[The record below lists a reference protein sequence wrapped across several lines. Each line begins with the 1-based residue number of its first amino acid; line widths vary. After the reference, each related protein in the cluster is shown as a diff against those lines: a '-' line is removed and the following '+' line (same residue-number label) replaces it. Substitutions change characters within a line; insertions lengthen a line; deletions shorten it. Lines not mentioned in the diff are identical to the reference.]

1 MGLSIG
7 IVGLPNVGKS
17 TLFNALL
24 GAAQAAA
31 LNYPFCT
38 IDPNVGV
45 VPVPDPRLEA
55 LAELTRP
62 EQVVP
67 TTLQFVD
74 IAGLVAGASRGEG
87 LGNQFLANIREVDA
101 LAHVLR
107 CFADPDVVH
116 VAGKVDPRGD
126 RDVVETELML
136 KDLDSVEKRRERTQ
150 KNAKAPG
157 KPGELAK
164 QELAALD
171 RVKAGLERGTPVRL
185 QALCEEDLAAVADL
199 FLLTNKPVLYVAN
212 VDEAQLGKE
221 ATDPHLEE
229 IRALAEQDGSQWVE
243 ISGKVEAELVALPK
257 EERAEYLRSL
267 GLAEPGLD
275 RIVHAGYRL
284 LGLVTFF
291 TTGEKECRAWTV
303 RKGTLAPQAAGA
315 IHTDFE
321 KGFIKAEVIRVED
334 YLELKT
340 EAACREK
347 GKLRVEG
354 REYAVQDGD
363 VVHFRFNV

>member
-31 LNYPFCT
+31 ANYPFCT
-38 IDPNVGV
+38 IEPNVGI
-45 VPVPDPRLEA
+45 VPVPDQRLDA
-55 LAELTRP
+55 LSALFGP
-62 EQVVP
+62 EKTTP

-74 IAGLVAGASRGEG
+74 IAGLVAGASKGEG

-101 LAHVLR
+101 IAHVLR
-107 CFADPDVVH
+107 CFEDPDVIH
-116 VAGKVDPRGD
+116 VANKVDPRSD

-136 KDLDSVEKRRERTQ
+136 KDLESLDKRRERTV
-150 KNAKAPG
+150 KNTKAQG

-164 QELAALD
+164 AELVVLD
-171 RVKAGLERGTPVRL
+171 KVKAGLEAGTPVRMQKL
-185 QALCEEDLAAVADL
+185 SAEEKEAIHDLW
-199 FLLTNKPVLYVAN
+199 FLTAKPVLYIAN
-212 VDEAQLGKE
+212 VDESQLGKE
-221 ATDPHLEE
+221 ATDPNILAVK
-229 IRALAEQDGSQWVE
+229 ALADAEGAPMVE
-243 ISGKVEAELVALPK
+243 ISGKVESELVALGP
-257 EERAEYLRSL
+257 EERAEYLASL

-275 RIVHAGYRL
+275 RLVHAGYRL
-284 LGLVTFF
+284 LGLITYF
-291 TTGEKECRAWTV
+291 TSGGDECRAWTV
-303 RKGTLAPQAAGA
+303 HRGDTAPKAAGV

-334 YLELKT
+334 LLELKT

-347 GKLRVEG
+347 GKLRIEG
-354 REYAVQDGD
+354 KEYVVQDGD
-363 VVHFRFNV
+363 VMHFRFNV